1 MVCIMEE
8 EVYFLYIYFFYP
20 DIKYINYLLREVKLV

>member
-8 EVYFLYIYFFYP
+8 EAFFFVFVFYS
-20 DIKYINYLLREVKLV
+20 DMKYINYLLRGVKLV